1 MPQTPEEYEGLEL
14 VKEYPPTKLRSF
26 ALRLYRTPLGEHGKG
41 YRYHFGFPRE
51 MVAPLD
57 AVLKSTA
64 GWRRAHFGFPREM
77 VAPLDAVLKSTAGWR
92 RAHWTERDDFWIWS
106 TPATGPKP
114 NRRALNKLL
123 GLGEMI
129 RKFNRLAVASK
140 KIAKTD

>member
-64 GWRRAHFGFPREM
+64 GWRRAH
-77 VAPLDAVLKSTAGWR
+77 
-92 RAHWTERDDFWIWS
+92 WTERDDFWIWS
-106 TPATGPKP
+106 TAATGPKP

-123 GLGEMI
+123 TEMI